1 MQQPQHDLRPFQTSI
16 VSPRRYVSIGL
27 VGLIHVVVI
36 WALATGLAQS
46 VFNKPLEMIKA
57 EVVQQKPPEQE
68 KTPPPPPPDT
78 VKPPPPFVPP
88 PDINIQ
94 SEAPST
100 NAITAVQSH
109 KTAPAIPATRPTE
122 RGASHFA
129 ICERS
134 YPPISRRLGEEGTV
148 LVRFTVNVNGTVSNV
163 GVAKSSGYSR
173 LDEAAVSC
181 ASRWDYNPATRGGA
195 PIPYQYEARVTFRL
209 NE

>member
-1 MQQPQHDLRPFQTSI
+1 MQQPEHDLRPFQTSI
-16 VSPRRYVSIGL
+16 VSPRRYVSLGL

-57 EVVQQKPPEQE
+57 EVVQQKPPQQE
-68 KTPPPPPPDT
+68 KTPPPPPPDV

-94 SEAPST
+94 SNTPAT
-100 NAITAVQSH
+100 NAISNVQSH
-109 KTAPAIPATRPTE
+109 KEVASIPATFPTAK
-122 RGASHFA
+122 GSHS
-129 ICERS
+129 CEAG
-134 YPPISRRLGEEGTV
+134 YPPISRRLGEQGVV
-148 LVRFTVNVNGTVSNV
+148 LLRFTVNVDGSVSNAAV
-163 GVAKSSGYSR
+163 VKSSGYSR

-181 ASRWDYNPATRGGA
+181 ASRFRWNPATRAGKA
-195 PIPYQYEARVTFRL
+195 IAFSYEAKILYQL

>member
-1 MQQPQHDLRPFQTSI
+1 MQQPEHLLKSTHAGI
-16 VSPRRYVSIGL
+16 ASPRRYISIGL

-46 VFNKPLEMIKA
+46 VFNKMPEIIKA

-94 SEAPST
+94 TTTTET
-100 NAITAVQSH
+100 NAISDVQSH
-109 KTAPAIPATRPTE
+109 KAAPQVPATYPTP
-122 RGASHFA
+122 RGRSHS
-129 ICERS
+129 CEAG
-134 YPPISRRLGEEGTV
+134 YPPISRRLGETGVV
-148 LVRFTVNVNGTVSNV
+148 LVRFTVNVDGSVTNVS
-163 GVAKSSGYSR
+163 VAKSSGYSR

-181 ASRWDYNPATRGGA
+181 ASRWEYNPATRGGKPLA
-195 PIPYQYEARVTFRL
+195 ITYEAKVLYQL